1 VLSAWAEQAWEQI
14 RGQLDLRS
22 GLWTGWV
29 FSDDRTVFSELLRRS
44 GEHTRGLAVQT
55 MHRELSGD
63 DDVTGV
69 PEWLLGLVGL
79 TETPL
84 AAVWLTDPGGRDT
97 PGHRA
102 AWSQALVRL
111 EETRDLL
118 REALPCGI
126 LIGVPPWL
134 LSLVRDLAPGL
145 WTLRA
150 VVASA
155 EGDGGA
161 GGVGE
166 SSVQPSSARP
176 AAGTGPGRATGE
188 AVPVLDEDNEAL
200 RDWQSVLTLELALA
214 DAVEPSAELVD
225 QVTQA
230 VADQPEGPGTR
241 LAETVVT
248 GMERARDATD
258 RAWCYAWLAQL
269 RSRQGDLVAAQDLA
283 ARALGCGRPL
293 GPEMTADLL
302 YLVAAG
308 GSPSAVPASRLCLE
322 LSRAQLSAAGES
334 PEEAHEALG
343 RLWSDLMNAARC
355 DAEQSVPHLEEAL
368 TVARTLY
375 REHGSSL
382 DHLEDVAKTAAE
394 LAYALVYQA
403 CEPDRAHE
411 FATESVRLARELVVR
426 SGDDDEGRKLLGSHL
441 WTLARVEE
449 ARQRPEAALR
459 AYGEAF
465 EVKYALFER
474 RVKVPPRKLAAL
486 CLEFGT
492 AQLNQGLVD
501 EGADNVAYALEL
513 SRHAYDAHDET
524 LSTMVGLADALA
536 AMGRVHAIQGRI
548 DDTYEALAE
557 SVRLS
562 RRLVE
567 RSGPRHRAA
576 LHKRLTLLGDAT
588 LARNRHEE
596 ASRLYDEALWISPAD
611 DELPEGFTFSD
622 LVMRQMKAGEAAA
635 GIVRYVD
642 AASST
647 DGEADPTAPVERC
660 PLHSIPPGASDL
672 AALRGLWT
680 TLNAFPAVHSCRD
693 IEVHA
698 EAVRSARRL
707 AASLGDTPLA
717 LGALWRALYHHAMLL
732 VDSEPDTAIDTLG
745 EAARVAESLHARVG
759 DVPSVLLG
767 LYTIYDRITDVPIWS
782 RSAVDS
788 VSGEV
793 MTRAHEWMN
802 RYLDVVNH
810 RPGAFLRPGDRPP
823 PPPLEI
829 RYPKLRRRRL
839 LRDLLRAVLR
849 DLRHPQ

>member
-1 VLSAWAEQAWEQI
+1 MA
-14 RGQLDLRS
+14 
-22 GLWTGWV
+22 
-29 FSDDRTVFSELLRRS
+29 
-44 GEHTRGLAVQT
+44 
-55 MHRELSGD
+55 GD
-63 DDVTGV
+63 DEVRGA

-97 PGHRA
+97 PGHRN

-118 REALPCGI
+118 GEALPCGV
-126 LIGVPPWL
+126 LIGGPPWL

-155 EGDGGA
+155 EGSAPLLSASGDGGA

-166 SSVQPSSARP
+166 NSVQPS
-176 AAGTGPGRATGE
+176 G
-188 AVPVLDEDNEAL
+188 DEAL

-230 VADQPEGPGTR
+230 VADQPEGPGTG

-283 ARALGCGRPL
+283 TRALGCGRPL

-322 LSRAQLSAAGES
+322 LSRAQLAAAGKS

-355 DAEQSVPHLEEAL
+355 DAEQSVLHLEEAL

-394 LAYALVYQA
+394 LAHALVYQA
-403 CEPDRAHE
+403 REPDRAHE

-426 SGDDDEGRKLLGSHL
+426 SGDDDEGRNLLGSHL

-449 ARQRPEAALR
+449 ARQRPDAALR

-465 EVKYALFER
+465 EVKYALFGR
-474 RVKVPPRKLAAL
+474 RVKVPPHKLAAL

-492 AQLNQGLVD
+492 AQLNQDLVE
-501 EGADNVAYALEL
+501 EGADKLAYALEL
-513 SRHAYDAHDET
+513 SRHAYDAHEET
-524 LSTMVGLADALA
+524 LPTMVGLADALS
-536 AMGRVHAIQGRI
+536 AMARVHAIRGRI

-576 LHKRLTLLGDAT
+576 LHQRLTLLGDAA

-596 ASRLYDEALWISPAD
+596 ASRLYDEALWIRPTD
-611 DELPEGFTFSD
+611 DELLEGFTFPD
-622 LVMRQMKAGEAAA
+622 LVMRQMKAGMAAA
-635 GIVRYVD
+635 GIVRYAD
-642 AASST
+642 AESST
-647 DGEADPTAPVERC
+647 DGEADPTAPVERRC

-698 EAVRSARRL
+698 EAVVSARRL

-793 MTRAHEWMN
+793 MTRAHEWLNHYME
-802 RYLDVVNH
+802 VVDH
-810 RPGAFLRPGDRPP
+810 RPGAFLGPGDRPP
-823 PPPLEI
+823 PPPVEI
-829 RYPKLRRRRL
+829 RYPKLRRWRL